1 MAVRKPLFINSDN
14 NLQEMTD
21 AHILLWQRKA
31 IYQYSLNPSAE
42 LEVVSNS
49 GANMAAI
56 TETRL
61 TSGAAVVSVSANPS
75 ASAGA
80 PSVTID
86 VSYDRIDFQYN
97 TTVGQTEDTDN
108 RAFPIYRN
116 SNNDIQAMTLEDLKD
131 TFLHPAIDLMVAA
144 DTSANDPNVAGTY
157 RIHTS
162 TTLKNFTA
170 VSGASASLVIE
181 AGGTDGAGAN
191 AGDNLITESDDSHNL
206 STEPNVLPIFTDTT
220 STEFAAASIGAA
232 TTTQIGVASTVL
244 NYYLMRR
251 NGTDING
258 LVDGETTFL
267 VIEDFGTDGQGTN
280 AGDNIIDELDS
291 DDILMENE
299 IVSVVHPLSIN
310 SDGNI
315 QEYFETEFIFIVN
328 EDDSGEHIIDETDS
342 DDMLM
347 EDEITGFDSLLGNW
361 LRFTAGQSGDGYK
374 ITYAIGASVS
384 GTQRGSAITNKQ
396 LGSTVTSTLLVGT
409 DDYRAQ
415 QFPSGTATVTNTYL
429 FKINKA

>member
-21 AHILLWQRKA
+21 AHILLWQQKA
-31 IYQYSLNPSAE
+31 IYQYSLNPSAK

-56 TETRL
+56 TDTRL
-61 TSGAAVVSVSANPS
+61 TSGAAATNVTTYPS
-75 ASAGA
+75 AAE

-191 AGDNLITESDDSHNL
+191 AGDNLITEPDDSHNL

-220 STEFAAASIGAA
+220 SIFSESDIGTAG
-232 TTTQIGVASTVL
+232 TTQDGVANTVL

-258 LVDGETTFL
+258 LVDGESTFL

-315 QEYFETEFIFIVN
+315 QEYFESEFTFIVN
-328 EDDSGEHIIDETDS
+328 EDNSGEHIIDETDS
-342 DDMLM
+342 DNMLM
-347 EDEITGFDSLLGNW
+347 ENEITGFDSLLGNW

-374 ITYAIGASVS
+374 ITYAIGTSVS
-384 GTQRGSAITNKQ
+384 GTQRGTSIINKQ
-396 LGSTVTSTLLVGT
+396 LGNSEIASSFVNT

-415 QFPSGTATVTNTYL
+415 RFPAGTATTTNTYL